1 MLGHE
6 GEQQG
11 RSCEQY
17 LHSIHTCWQSE
28 GVPEYSSGVHTATGA
43 PNPCF
48 PQWGA
53 ATGDKKSTLSRQI
66 YKTGWLCAV
75 RQSVTPLW
83 PKSEGENHKP
93 ASQQIRIT
101 YGLKKVNCVN
111 KYLLLQELKI
121 SQSNFH
127 DATPCYPTL
136 T

>member
-1 MLGHE
+1 MKE
-6 GEQQG
+6 N
-11 RSCEQY
+11 SK
-17 LHSIHTCWQSE
+17 E
-28 GVPEYSSGVHTATGA
+28 GVANSIFIQFTLVGSLRGSLNTALVFIQPQG
-43 PNPCF
+43 PQNPCF

-53 ATGDKKSTLSRQI
+53 APGDKKSTLSRQI